1 MSYSGTVSCRYCG
14 GVGHNRRTCPDYKAL
29 LARQAG
35 DGNKWAQAT
44 LNRRNRK
51 SVRKCGWCNETGHNK
66 RTCPGKAAAYE
77 LSGQLKIAVTRLV
90 EKATEGVGRGS
101 IFNTGFQTNNIALQV
116 RKHATF
122 GGARISEDTVEEN
135 RANTNWLI
143 RILRS
148 LTDRIDYKCVAPDGS
163 THYHRTPLRTLSFR
177 DDSISIGTT
186 STTVAIRSPSP
197 IEYDV
202 TVEFATGVTDVIV
215 KGWLKVIDLLVNEVV
230 FGATDE
236 TR

>member
-1 MSYSGTVSCRYCG
+1 MSYSGTVCCRYCG
-14 GVGHNRRTCPDYKAL
+14 QEGHNRRTCPDYKAL

-35 DGNKWAQAT
+35 DGNKWAQAQ
-44 LNRRNRK
+44 LAAKNRK

-66 RTCPGKAAAYE
+66 RTCPGKAAAYK
-77 LSGQLKIAVTRLV
+77 LLGPLKIAVTRVV

-101 IFNTGFQTNNIALQV
+101 IFNTGFETNNIALRV
-116 RKHATF
+116 RKRACF

-135 RANTNWLI
+135 RDNTNWLL

-148 LTDRIDYKCVAPDGS
+148 LTDRIDYKCVAPDGT
-163 THYHRTPLRTLSFR
+163 THYHRTPLRKLSFR

-186 STTVAIRSPSP
+186 STTVAISSPSP

-202 TVEFATGVTDVIV
+202 TVELSTGITDVNV
-215 KGWLKVIDLLVNEVV
+215 KGWIKVIDLLVNEVV
-230 FGATDE
+230 WGN
-236 TR
+236 